1 MSNPLGEEK
10 QKRRKEQ
17 ETKFQ
22 HFFFVPCS
30 FLRGL
35 EEYEEKP
42 PKPRLLSFNASPF
55 VLEN

>member
-35 EEYEEKP
+35 EEYEEKTT
-42 PKPRLLSFNASPF
+42 KAEVAFF
-55 VLEN
+55 